1 MVSVKGGGLGKRVIA
16 QLPAQI
22 ERKLLRGAAR
32 AAATVIADDAKE
44 RLGARQAEV
53 EGGAKVTLADTIKVK
68 TRRTA
73 TGVVAKIKPE
83 GPGTYVLPWLEYGTS
98 PHFISVD
105 DSQRQG
111 RTAGRINRLEKGG
124 STVIAGA
131 RRVNKEGE
139 KGSLVIGGQF
149 VGTTVHHP
157 GARPHPFLRVAL
169 DSKQAEAVAAAQAF
183 INSRITPAGIT
194 GSEEPEGE
202 DA

>member
-32 AAATVIADDAKE
+32 AAGAVVMDEAKAQVTSDEVRDGLTMTSKVEPGRITVKITVK
-44 RLGARQAEV
+44 GAWAHSV
-53 EGGAKVTLADTIKVK
+53 GL
-68 TRRTA
+68 
-73 TGVVAKIKPE
+73 
-83 GPGTYVLPWLEYGTS
+83 WLEYGTS
-98 PHFISVD
+98 AHFITVD
-105 DSQRQG
+105 ESQREG
-111 RTAGRINRLEKGG
+111 RTVGRVNRLEKGG

-157 GARPHPFLRVAL
+157 GARPHPFLAVAL
-169 DSKQAEAVAAAQAF
+169 DHKKMEAVAAAQAF

-194 GSEEPEGE
+194 GSDEPEGE